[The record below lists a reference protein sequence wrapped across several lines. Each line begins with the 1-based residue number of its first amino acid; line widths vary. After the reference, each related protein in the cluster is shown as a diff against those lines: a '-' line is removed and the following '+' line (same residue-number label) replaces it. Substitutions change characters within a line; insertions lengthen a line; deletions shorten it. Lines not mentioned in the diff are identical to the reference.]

1 MKKIDVSKCLTLD
14 EWEDTI
20 DFVYSC
26 TDNEFNDDD
35 FVISKR
41 NIRVFTDIKHQLNLN
56 AGNIF
61 DILEAFD
68 VRDIDSLEYLLP
80 EERKSSNGYVF
91 TFPTNGHIKK
101 LYTDAAFRLM
111 RSNPHGSE
119 FHVCDLSVFNY
130 LIEVEINKGRSTKK
144 GQVTSFSFNPE
155 LIAKKSEMDSLE
167 LPKLQVLW
175 NYDIKNEWDK
185 VGREPRYVLK
195 LDH

>member
-14 EWEDTI
+14 EWEDAI

-26 TDNEFNDDD
+26 TDNEFNDDIL
-35 FVISKR
+35 VVNKR

-68 VRDIDSLEYLLP
+68 VRDINSVEYLLP
-80 EERKSSNGYVF
+80 EEIKSNNGYVF
-91 TFPTNGHIKK
+91 TYPTAGHIKK
-101 LYTDAAFRLM
+101 LYTDATFRLM

-119 FHVCDLSVFNY
+119 FRVCDLSVFNY